1 MAGSGDIIAFMIKYI
16 ENIFTRETKMIL
28 HGNVYSQQLEM
39 NTGISVLVPN
49 DFEEGKK
56 YKVAYL
62 LHGIHGDNDTWIENT
77 MLPIYSREK
86 NIVFVMPSAL
96 RSFYTDTASGQKY
109 FSYVSD
115 ELPHIM
121 KSVFHIT
128 TNRKETAVIGCSMG
142 GYGALKIGL
151 SRPESFGFIGAFSSA
166 ILTLKEYLDEFK
178 TEEQIAEQRVIWGD
192 QMVNDMMAV
201 FGSTGKYDPKDDVF
215 ELAKDVE
222 KSEFDPKIYMACGL
236 QDYLY
241 EENDV
246 FQKKMKTLDLDFKYE
261 EWDGEHNWVFF
272 DQALRKAI
280 RLFDNI
286 K

>member
-1 MAGSGDIIAFMIKYI
+1 
-16 ENIFTRETKMIL
+16 MIL

-77 MLPIYSREK
+77 MLPIYSRER

-109 FSYVSD
+109 FSYVAD
-115 ELPHIM
+115 ELPHII

-128 TNRKETAVIGCSMG
+128 TDRKETAVIGCSMG
-142 GYGALKIGL
+142 GYGALKIGF
-151 SRPESFGFIGAFSSA
+151 SRPEIFGFIGAFSSA
-166 ILTLKEYLDEFK
+166 ILPLKEYMDEFK
-178 TEEQIAEQRVIWGD
+178 TEEQIKKQREIWGD
-192 QMVNDMMAV
+192 QMVNDMMAI
-201 FGSTGKYDPKDDVF
+201 FGAKGDYNPNDDVF
-215 ELAKDVE
+215 ELAGKIE
-222 KSEFDPKIYMACGL
+222 KSKLDTKIYTACGL

-241 EENDV
+241 EENDE
-246 FQKKMKTLDLDFKYE
+246 FQKRMKTLDLDFTYE
-261 EWDGEHNWVFF
+261 EWDGEHNWIFF
-272 DQALRKAI
+272 DQALRKSI
-280 RLFDNI
+280 RIFDSM